1 MCMQN
6 NNSEMRGVFFIMTKF
21 KSLVVKGI
29 GKNNTDRIKNI
40 RNLIYYRR
48 FKEYKHKKKILH
60 LLTPKHG
67 NMGDQ
72 AIAYA
77 TEKYLKENFK
87 EYEILEFYRDEIYKY
102 AKTIKMIL
110 NKDDLIFL
118 IGGGNMGNLYIS
130 EENARRFVI
139 EQFPENKV
147 ISMTQTISFTK
158 DNDGKQELNKT
169 KDVYNNH
176 KDLTII
182 AREKFSFKIMKEEFI
197 NCNIIDNPDI
207 VLYLS
212 DNFKDNPE
220 NRKIIMT
227 CLRNDKESIVVNQ
240 KEVLLDKLKTK
251 YKNIFEYDTVINKY
265 VDKTTR
271 KDELEDMLSK
281 FSNSKVVITDRLH
294 GMVFCAITKTPCI
307 VTKSL
312 DNKVIGTYEWIKDL
326 NYIKLVDNLNFDE
339 VDVLM
344 NELINLKEK
353 SQINLKEEY
362 FNKLRFR
369 ILGDS

>member
-1 MCMQN
+1 MAK
-6 NNSEMRGVFFIMTKF
+6 I

-29 GKNNTDRIKNI
+29 GKNNINRIKHI
-40 RNLIYYRR
+40 KSLIYYRKL
-48 FKEYKHKKKILH
+48 KEYKHKKKILH

-87 EYEILEFYRDEIYKY
+87 EYEVLEFYRDDIYKY
-102 AKTIKMIL
+102 AEAIKMIL
-110 NKDDLIFL
+110 NKDDLIVL

-130 EENARRFVI
+130 EEKARRFVI
-139 EQFPENKV
+139 EKFPENKI

-158 DNDGKQELNKT
+158 DDEGKHELNRT
-169 KDVYNNH
+169 KEVYNKH
-176 KDLTII
+176 KNLTII
-182 AREKFSFKIMKEEFI
+182 AREKFSFKIMKEEFV
-197 NCNIIDNPDI
+197 NCKIIDNPDI

-212 DNFKDNPE
+212 DNFKDNIT
-220 NRKIIMT
+220 NRKTIMT
-227 CLRNDKESIVVNQ
+227 CLRSDKESIVGNQ
-240 KEVLLDKLKTK
+240 KQAFLDNLKMK
-251 YKNIFEYDTVINKY
+251 YKDVFEYDTVINKY

-271 KDELEDMLSK
+271 EEELKDMLNK
-281 FSNSKVVITDRLH
+281 FLSSKVVITDRLH

-339 VDVLM
+339 VEVLIK
-344 NELINLKEK
+344 ELTNLKEK
-353 SQINLKEEY
+353 SQINLKEKY
-362 FNKLRFR
+362 FDKLRSKIIDER
-369 ILGDS
+369 